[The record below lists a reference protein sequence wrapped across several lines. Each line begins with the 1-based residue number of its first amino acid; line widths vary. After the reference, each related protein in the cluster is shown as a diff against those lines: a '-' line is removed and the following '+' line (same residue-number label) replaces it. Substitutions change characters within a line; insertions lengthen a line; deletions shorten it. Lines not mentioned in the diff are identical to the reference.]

1 MIVQSLINL
10 QRDHSKKAKIHK
22 KALQVQAKLK
32 IIRAQIRRSLKA
44 YRMKPKEKKKQI
56 LKEK

>member
-32 IIRAQIRRSLKA
+32 IIRAQIRRNPKA
-44 YRMKPKEKKKQI
+44 YRMKPKKKNNQ
-56 LKEK
+56 LQKEK

>member
-10 QRDHSKKAKIHK
+10 QKDHSKKAKIHK

-32 IIRAQIRRSLKA
+32 IIRAQIKHNLKA
-44 YRMKPKEKKKQI
+44 YRMKPRERKKQLPKEK
-56 LKEK
+56 